1 MATIGARANTGMRLS
16 SGASTAMQ
24 EMMKIA
30 WNSIMGVNLL
40 LGSNSQVTAVCR
52 HTDRRPNL
60 FQIHTMR

>member
-1 MATIGARANTGMRLS
+1 MATIGARAKTGTRLS

-40 LGSNSQVTAVCR
+40 FGSNSQVTAVR
-52 HTDRRPNL
+52 QTDSDR
-60 FQIHTMR
+60 